1 MLSVVSMLLPE
12 ELTAAFPVAR
22 PFLVVLIGAMVSL
35 EMECC
40 VRHDKSTRYV
50 MKAVE
55 FCWKLLAGS
64 VLSKS
69 DRRYREDTMKQDQFC
84 FYRERRKSHRLR
96 LIRCLV

>member
-1 MLSVVSMLLPE
+1 M
-12 ELTAAFPVAR
+12 R
-22 PFLVVLIGAMVSL
+22 KL
-35 EMECC
+35 ETRWRIFGREGYIRDVMECC

-69 DRRYREDTMKQDQFC
+69 DLRYQEDTMKQDQFC
-84 FYRERRKSHRLR
+84 FYRKRRKSHRLG